1 MMDVIIHAGN
11 KVGGNLSHKSLL
23 NSEKMRE
30 WYELLN
36 TTYAIVIVQIMACR
50 LACRSK
56 QLSEPMP
63 EYC

>member
-50 LACRSK
+50 LACRS
-56 QLSEPMP
+56 
-63 EYC
+63 